1 MVLMLKNL
9 SNSWEKKFNKYDTG
23 SIAKNKN
30 KKIRSNVQ
38 EQAGEG
44 EGSVTDKDGKE
55 VCISSKLF
63 ICMSTRMV
71 GKDLNK
77 QNFHLKSVFSVS

>member
-30 KKIRSNVQ
+30 KKIRSNVKIKSKL
-38 EQAGEG
+38 ERGRGVSLIKMVRKYVAVYLYEY
-44 EGSVTDKDGKE
+44 KDGWKRSE
-55 VCISSKLF
+55 
-63 ICMSTRMV
+63 
-71 GKDLNK
+71 
-77 QNFHLKSVFSVS
+77 